1 MKTGKKGF
9 FSKLFASGNN
19 DNISNKRVIA
29 FLAFIILSALGMLSA
44 FGHNTQTEVIYVF
57 GALAGAQ
64 SLLTTI
70 EKVNKGKKKI
80 DENEENS

>member
-29 FLAFIILSALGMLSA
+29 FLAFIILSVLGCCQRSGITHKQSSSMFSVHLLE
-44 FGHNTQTEVIYVF
+44 HNPC
-57 GALAGAQ
+57 
-64 SLLTTI
+64 
-70 EKVNKGKKKI
+70 
-80 DENEENS
+80 

>member
-29 FLAFIILSALGMLSA
+29 FLSFIMLSALGMLSA
-44 FGHNTQTEVIYVF
+44 FGHNTQTEFI
-57 GALAGAQ
+57 
-64 SLLTTI
+64 
-70 EKVNKGKKKI
+70 
-80 DENEENS
+80 